1 MKFTTFQR
9 RAILGGVLVATV
21 AAALA
26 PGEEETAPAPA
37 ARTARPGRE
46 TSAARSG
53 VSGEALPQLKLD
65 LLAQPASRESVR
77 DAFEERSWAPPP
89 PKPAP
94 PPPPVAPPLPFK
106 YMGKIM
112 DGATIVVFLVRQD
125 SNFTVRAGDKIG
137 GNYQVEE
144 IRPGAMTFNYLPL
157 GQKQTLAIGAA
168 N

>member
-1 MKFTTFQR
+1 VKLTAFQR

-21 AAALA
+21 AAALV
-26 PGEEETAPAPA
+26 PEEEDASPPPR
-37 ARTARPGRE
+37 AREGRPVRE
-46 TSAARSG
+46 TSGTRSA
-53 VSGEALPQLKLD
+53 VSDQTLPQLKLD
-65 LLAQPASRESVR
+65 RLAQLSPREAVR
-77 DAFEERSWAPPP
+77 DAFEERSWGPPP

-112 DGATIVVFLVRQD
+112 DGGDIVVFLVKQD
-125 SNFTVRAGDKIG
+125 SNYTVRSGDKIDS
-137 GNYQVEE
+137 NYQVEE
-144 IRPGAMTFNYLPL
+144 IKPGVMTFNYLPL